1 MYKNYAFY
9 RCVLIK
15 SQHMFVRINLGSAEK
30 KKQNS
35 SKTSVNSREELI
47 IWLTWQGWQNFTV
60 G

>member
-30 KKQNS
+30 KK
-35 SKTSVNSREELI
+35 KTVARPQLI
-47 IWLTWQGWQNFTV
+47 QEKS
-60 G
+60 